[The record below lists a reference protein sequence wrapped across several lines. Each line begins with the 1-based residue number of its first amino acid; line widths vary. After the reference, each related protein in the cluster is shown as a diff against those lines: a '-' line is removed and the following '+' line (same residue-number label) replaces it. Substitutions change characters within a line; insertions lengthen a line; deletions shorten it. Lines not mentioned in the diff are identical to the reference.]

1 MKKLLSII
9 GAIGLGVSAPAPL
22 LANTPLTRTKRDVS
36 MLTSNSKNYKYLNFS
51 KLSAIN
57 EKVQLVS
64 IGKNAITYQSELTK
78 KIYIVSKDNIK
89 KEINIPTNDL
99 VFITTLAND
108 NVYFNT
114 NKGICLLKQG
124 ETQAIKI
131 DGINDT
137 NSIAIDSNGNLYFG
151 TDTGAFVLK
160 QGATT
165 PTPINGIN
173 GKIKD
178 IYVDNLN
185 SIYFINQNDYE
196 APKNIYRLNE
206 NNKIDLIKGIV
217 NDKNVLNSITFNKN
231 NDAYIATNN
240 GIFLIINNSDTSTQ
254 IW

>member
-9 GAIGLGVSAPAPL
+9 GTIGLGASAPSPL
-22 LANTPLTRTKRDVS
+22 LANTVQTRAKRDVS
-36 MLTSNSKNYKYLNFS
+36 MLTSKSKNYKYLNFS

-108 NVYFNT
+108 DVYFNI
-114 NKGICLLKQG
+114 NKGIYLLKQG
-124 ETQAIKI
+124 EIQAIKI

-137 NSIAIDSNGNLYFG
+137 NSIAIDNNGNLYYG
-151 TDTGAFVLK
+151 TNTGAFVLK

-165 PTPINGIN
+165 PIPINSIN

-185 SIYFINQNDYE
+185 SVY
-196 APKNIYRLNE
+196 
-206 NNKIDLIKGIV
+206 
-217 NDKNVLNSITFNKN
+217 
-231 NDAYIATNN
+231 
-240 GIFLIINNSDTSTQ
+240 
-254 IW
+254 